1 MPRFSARSLSR
12 LDTTHPDLQR
22 LFKRVVLRFD
32 CSILEG
38 VRTIEQQR
46 EYVQKGASHTLDSK
60 HLKQSSGFAHAVDVA
75 PWWAEKP
82 HIRWPDEDKDLDVEE
97 LIERWRVW
105 SAFVGYVRGV
115 AESLE
120 IDVRSGQDW
129 DSDWRFNDHSF
140 IDSPHWELI

>member
-1 MPRFSARSLSR
+1 MPRFSVRSLSR

-22 LFKRVVLRFD
+22 LFKRVVLHFD

-75 PWWAEKP
+75 PWWAERP

-115 AESLE
+115 AVL
-120 IDVRSGQDW
+120 
-129 DSDWRFNDHSF
+129 
-140 IDSPHWELI
+140 